1 MRGDDRQKRRIG
13 TVALVA
19 LAVAAVVLAGVAPAS
34 AREDGSTVREF
45 KLQYVSVKDAA
56 AAITPLLSEKG
67 SVSLQPSQ
75 SRISVQDRPEVIK
88 KVAERLAVIDRK
100 PGGYVLQVELLEG
113 VKGELPAKLRAEVSR
128 RVLKTS
134 RFTSFR
140 RISLTTLEGELG
152 TAVEAELGEGYHLS
166 FEPAQYDSPVH
177 IRGQG
182 SVMELRKALLERAK
196 KAGDEPVVVVRI
208 TGVLSENQEIHQEVA
223 PSEDATSGVVLIFKA
238 LKVAGG

>member
-1 MRGDDRQKRRIG
+1 MKVDDRPTHRIG
-13 TVALVA
+13 STALVA
-19 LAVAAVVLAGVAPAS
+19 LAMAAAVLAGAVPAS
-34 AREDGSTVREF
+34 AREDGSTVRVF

-56 AAITPLLSEKG
+56 AAITPLLSEQG

-113 VKGELPAKLRAEVSR
+113 VKGELPAKLRAEVDMR
-128 RVLKTS
+128 ALKMYP
-134 RFTSFR
+134 FTSYR

-152 TAVEAELGEGYHLS
+152 TPVEAELGEGYHLS
-166 FEPAQYDSPVH
+166 FEPALLDSPYH
-177 IRGQG
+177 IRGQDT
-182 SVMELRKALLERAK
+182 VMELRKALLEHLK
-196 KAGDEPVVVVRI
+196 KAGEEPVVVVRI
-208 TGVLSENQEIHQEVA
+208 TATLSENQETHLGA
-223 PSEDATSGVVLIFKA
+223 AASEEATSGVVLILKA